1 MLIVPLI
8 KIELVGDVLDTVV
21 KKASVKALL
30 SLKDAILYNLVLSIT
45 ILQNCSNKGIQFS
58 KSKTAFFFH
67 DVFLL
72 VSDNI
77 YFIEEVKCFVPGHRE
92 GNQKMVDQR
101 GYVYAKH
108 YHRKPS
114 NITRW
119 RCSNRTMFNGC
130 KGVAFSIGDKITRF
144 GADHDHPPPESIL

>member
-1 MLIVPLI
+1 M
-8 KIELVGDVLDTVV
+8 K
-21 KKASVKALL
+21 
-30 SLKDAILYNLVLSIT
+30 
-45 ILQNCSNKGIQFS
+45 
-58 KSKTAFFFH
+58 FFI
-67 DVFLL
+67 L
-72 VSDNI
+72 VSDDI
-77 YFIEEVKCFVPGHRE
+77 YFIEEVKCFVPGLRE
-92 GNQKMVDQR
+92 GTQKMVDQR